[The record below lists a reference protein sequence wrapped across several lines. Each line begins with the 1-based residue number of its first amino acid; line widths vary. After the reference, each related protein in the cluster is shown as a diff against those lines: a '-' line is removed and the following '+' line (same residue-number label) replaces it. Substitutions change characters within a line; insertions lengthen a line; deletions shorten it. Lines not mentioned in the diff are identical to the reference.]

1 MRMLFSVFN
10 GNTLVTVYWYCVL
23 DLASSHGELSQLISF
38 DKHGEINSQSESSVT
53 NVGEW

>member
-1 MRMLFSVFN
+1 MVIY
-10 GNTLVTVYWYCVL
+10 LVTVYCVL

-53 NVGEW
+53 NVGD